1 MTTESKDRV
10 VGRDIM
16 VVDGGWAAHEWLA
29 FYHEGDTTSGITVIP
44 GNQSRIVIPLRSTPY
59 TKEDK
64 KALKEILRVS
74 LLQEYTHHEIREE
87 VVENPKEGT
96 LYGIYAVAKT

>member
-1 MTTESKDRV
+1 
-10 VGRDIM
+10 M

-29 FYHEGDTTSGITVIP
+29 FYHEDDTTFGITVVP
-44 GNQSRIVIPLRSTPY
+44 GHQSGRIVIPLRSTPY
-59 TKEDK
+59 TKDDK
-64 KALKEILRVS
+64 KALKDILRAF

-87 VVENPKEGT
+87 VVESPKEGT